1 MCKKRG
7 KGRIFKKGG
16 EKITSRLFINF
27 DFFSFFCFTTQ
38 SEPDLYS
45 SSTICS
51 LLSLECQ
58 GEWKRWKERE
68 GEKNLSSS
76 KEDFAELDVVVLFE
90 ETERDSDGGP
100 QN

>member
-1 MCKKRG
+1 MNIVKK
-7 KGRIFKKGG
+7 KK
-16 EKITSRLFINF
+16 KFRLFINF
-27 DFFSFFCFTTQ
+27 DFLSFFFFCFTTQ